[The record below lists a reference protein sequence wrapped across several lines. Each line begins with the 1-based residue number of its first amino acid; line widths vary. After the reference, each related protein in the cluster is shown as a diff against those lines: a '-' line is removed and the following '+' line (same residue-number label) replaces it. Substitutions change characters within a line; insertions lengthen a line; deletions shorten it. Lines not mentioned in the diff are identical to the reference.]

1 MSTTISSTEA
11 VRHLGEYL
19 ERVRHRAE
27 TFILTKNEKPV
38 AQLSPV
44 SHIRSGKWKDL
55 VVALKRLPHDRGFAD
70 DLAKVNQADQ
80 PAENPWA

>member
-27 TFILTKNEKPV
+27 VFILTKNEKPV

-44 SHIRSGKWKDL
+44 SHIRSGKWKDI
-55 VVALKRLPHDRGFAD
+55 VAALKRLPQDRGFAD

-80 PAENPWA
+80 PAQNPWA